1 MKLHK
6 NFEDY
11 CPYPDLSTEDGK
23 LVMCVNLGKAK
34 RVSDAHMNKHID
46 NISKMLWDSNK
57 QLWEQKYKVLAAYED
72 WRGDLIIE
80 TTYPAKKYDKD
91 LWGEF

>member
-1 MKLHK
+1 MKLYK

-11 CPYPDLSTEDGK
+11 CPYPDLNEKGK
-23 LVMCVNLGKAK
+23 LVMCINLGKAK
-34 RVSDAHMNKHID
+34 RVSSSHMNKHIE
-46 NISKMLWDSNK
+46 NISKMLWDPNK
-57 QLWEQKYKVLAAYED
+57 QLWGQKYKVCCAYED

-80 TTYPAKKYDKD
+80 TTYPARKYDKD